1 MKLTFCLSELRSGIE
16 FETKIKDYKTMN
28 CKDWPT
34 DLLETL
40 LRLKLATFQYGVFQV
55 VPLVAVDNSTLC
67 NHNINNYKPNASRL
81 TKRLEKAAYF
91 IVRRTV
97 YSATLGRMYY
107 MFNTRLLLFLKI
119 KRLH

>member
-28 CKDWPT
+28 YKDWPT

-81 TKRLEKAAYF
+81 IKSSEKAAYF

-97 YSATLGRMYY
+97 VSLILML
-107 MFNTRLLLFLKI
+107 N
-119 KRLH
+119 

>member
-1 MKLTFCLSELRSGIE
+1 MGHSTLPGVFPVQYPYNPQTSH
-16 FETKIKDYKTMN
+16 KTLN
-28 CKDWPT
+28 YKDWPT

-81 TKRLEKAAYF
+81 TKSSEKAAYF

-97 YSATLGRMYY
+97 PHTTIVRS
-107 MFNTRLLLFLKI
+107 
-119 KRLH
+119 